1 LFAGPNAAPAR
12 LDHAMDDI
20 RRRFGKGLLT
30 RASLLQ
36 MPPGKP
42 RSRPE

>member
-1 LFAGPNAAPAR
+1 
-12 LDHAMDDI
+12 MDGI
-20 RRRFGKGLLT
+20 RRRFGKDVLT

-42 RSRPE
+42 RGRS